1 MKSSLTLNGLSWRRI
16 LSFVAGVGMAVA
28 SVMTID
34 HFFANN
40 YPTSIFEGSFC
51 DLNAFFNCDSSA
63 YSPIA
68 QIWGV
73 PLGYF
78 GLFVGVLVAL
88 GAVFPSAAFERTN
101 KTVALLN
108 FLGVISLFVYS
119 VLWLASL
126 CLICAGYYVF
136 SIASFVLFWKYGID
150 KDEPGFL
157 ARYFRPSIKYMA
169 TFAVVGLLGAYGF
182 FLFHHA
188 KKEAQSGGV
197 AARVVQQYFSLPEV
211 HTPSVVSPFMI
222 VQATDRFEDAPIR
235 IIEYGDFLCPDCQ
248 ILYYQLKRLE
258 KEFEGELNLAFQFFP
273 LDAECNNVVD
283 KNSHP
288 GACELSYIA
297 AHDPEKFRQIHD
309 EIFDNLRAAR
319 DVEWRQELAAKYGVE
334 DALTDPDTKD
344 LVHRIINTGA
354 EYEKTSDR
362 WAHGI
367 RSTPTM
373 IINNRL
379 VIGTFPYPHL
389 RAIFKA
395 LVESQGQLPES
406 PDRKFMENWVPRS

>member
-1 MKSSLTLNGLSWRRI
+1 MQSLTLNGFSWRRI
-16 LSFVAGVGMAVA
+16 SILGVGVGMAVA
-28 SVMTID
+28 SVMTIE
-34 HFFANN
+34 HFFTNN

-78 GLFVGVLVAL
+78 GLFVGALVAL
-88 GAVFPSAAFERTN
+88 GAVFPSVAFERTN
-101 KTVALLN
+101 KTIALLN
-108 FLGVISLFVYS
+108 FLGVISLFLYS
-119 VLWLASL
+119 VFLLGSL
-126 CLICAGYYVF
+126 CLLCAGYYVF

-150 KDEPGFL
+150 KDGTGFI
-157 ARYFRPSIKYMA
+157 ARYFRPSIKYLA

-182 FLFHHA
+182 YLFHQA
-188 KKEAQSGGV
+188 KKEAQAGGV

-211 HTPSVVSPFMI
+211 PTPSIVSPSMV
-222 VQATDRFEDAPIR
+222 VQATKRFEDAPIQV
-235 IIEYGDFLCPDCQ
+235 IAYEDFLCPDCHF
-248 ILYYQLKRLE
+248 LYLQLKRLE
-258 KEFEGELNLAFQFFP
+258 KEFEGQLNLAFQYFP
-273 LDAECNNVVD
+273 LDAQCNNVVD
-283 KNSHP
+283 KDRHP
-288 GACELSYIA
+288 GACDLSYMA

-309 EIFDNLRAAR
+309 EIFENFGEGKKA
-319 DVEWRQELAAKYGVE
+319 EWRQALAAKYGVE
-334 DALTDPDTKD
+334 DALTDPETKD

-354 EYEKTSDR
+354 EYEKTSDQ

-395 LVESQGQLPES
+395 LVESQGQAPDS
-406 PDRKFMENWVPRS
+406 PAKKFMENWQ